1 MKNLIIATAIA
12 AIGVSC
18 NDQKTK
24 EADVPAEVK
33 TKFESMYPSAKVEKW
48 EEEDGKYEAEFKK
61 DNIINSVVFEAN
73 GTYVQS
79 ESEIEI
85 SALPAGVNEYV
96 TANLSGK
103 KIEEATKITH
113 DDGTIAYETEI
124 GDNDY
129 LFDAKGGFI
138 SKEQEEKET
147 EDDDK

>member
-1 MKNLIIATAIA
+1 M
-12 AIGVSC
+12 
-18 NDQKTK
+18 
-24 EADVPAEVK
+24 
-33 TKFESMYPSAKVEKW
+33 FPSAKVEKW